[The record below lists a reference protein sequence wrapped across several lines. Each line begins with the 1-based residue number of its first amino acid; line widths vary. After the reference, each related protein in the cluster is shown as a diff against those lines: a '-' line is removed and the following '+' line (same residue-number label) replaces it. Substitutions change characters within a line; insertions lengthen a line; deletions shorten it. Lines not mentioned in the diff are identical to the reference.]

1 MDVGVKKDT
10 LLKVFAYV
18 IVGILAFVSI
28 LPLLYVIVI
37 SFSDSQSIKELGY
50 SLIPNKW
57 TLTAYE
63 MLIDSPN
70 AIIRAYGVT
79 ITITAVGTVVGIFI
93 SALYAYGLSRKS
105 FLLRRQLSFFL
116 YFTMLFSGGMV
127 PIYILVTRYLGLR
140 NNILAMILPYLV
152 TPSYIFLMRTFIQSI
167 PDSLFE
173 AAKLDGASEFRI
185 LFSVV
190 FPISKGGI
198 ATVTLFSLLGFWN
211 SWYPCMLY
219 IDNAELY
226 SLQYLLHTIMTR
238 FQNLRLEMEA
248 GMLGGDLAAIP
259 MDSIRM
265 ATCVLAIGP
274 LVIAFPF
281 FQKYFVKGIAVGSVK
296 G

>member
-1 MDVGVKKDT
+1 MDIGVKKDVG
-10 LLKVFAYV
+10 LKIFAYV
-18 IVGILAFVSI
+18 VVGILALISI
-28 LPLLYVIVI
+28 LPLLYVIVV
-37 SFSDSQSIKELGY
+37 SFSDSQSIKEIGY
-50 SLIPNKW
+50 SLIPEKW
-57 TLTAYE
+57 SLLAYE
-63 MLIDSPN
+63 MLIDSPT
-70 AIIRAYGVT
+70 AILRAYGVT
-79 ITITAVGTVVGIFI
+79 LLITAMGPVAGNFI
-93 SALYAYGLSRKS
+93 SSLYAYGLSRKS
-105 FLLRRQLSFFL
+105 FLLRRYLSFFL

-140 NNILAMILPYLV
+140 NNTLSMVLPYLV

-185 LFSVV
+185 LFKIV

-198 ATVTLFSLLGFWN
+198 ATVTLFTLLGFWN

-219 IDNAELY
+219 IDDSKKY
-226 SLQYLLHTIMTR
+226 TLQYLLHTIMTR
-238 FQNLRLEMEA
+238 FQNLQLEMEA
-248 GMLGGDLAAIP
+248 GMLGGDMAALP
-259 MDSIRM
+259 MDSLRM